1 MRGLEENWQ
10 SKYPILCAFAELT
23 GMSDERVLEE
33 IKQQEKREAE
43 KTGMEVLDAFNAY
56 GVVGVDKNKKV
67 EKKQRTVYKGEVNNK
82 QARMKSRKGAKKMD
96 ERVAPDNSV
105 FTTARKPRTKFN
117 AINKAR
123 HEKQRKQLP
132 ASRCPETWAL
142 GAQYSMP
149 HLRFIRAYKDFCEK
163 DENGNWRVSGT
174 MDQFME
180 HLYAKFDYLED
191 GEWKPDLVEAFLTDS
206 KIRSK
211 IKATKEKLKN
221 DISKLKAKKTK
232 SELENKLM
240 RSYQQMDRWINSV
253 TQPSMPQAIKDET
266 HQLAQIDAMF
276 GADEEW

>member
-1 MRGLEENWQ
+1 MRQLEANWQ
-10 SKYPILCAFAELT
+10 VKYPVLGAFAELT
-23 GMSDERVLEE
+23 GMSDDEVLLELA
-33 IKQQEKREAE
+33 KRERKE
-43 KTGMEVLDAFNAY
+43 DKKKR
-56 GVVGVDKNKKV
+56 VDQKMIS
-67 EKKQRTVYKGEVNNK
+67 VYKGEVRNTK
-82 QARMKSRKGAKKMD
+82 ARKKARRGANMD
-96 ERVAPDNSV
+96 ERVSPDNSV

-123 HEKQRKQLP
+123 HEKQRKELP

-163 DENGNWRVSGT
+163 DENDNWRVSGT

-180 HLYAKFDYLED
+180 HLYAKFDYLDD

-232 SELENKLM
+232 SQPEIKLM
-240 RSYQQMDRWINSV
+240 SSYQKMDRWINSV